1 MLRRLSVSALII
13 AGACTLARAD
23 VYRWVDDHGQPHY
36 SDQWMPGS
44 EVIRTS
50 KTHPQGADS
59 PARTRDQRSL
69 TASNNRIAEQQDT
82 QDNAHAV
89 QQDLA
94 SRHAVLCKQS
104 KEGYTRAITSR
115 RVYNE
120 GKDGER
126 SYLSDADA
134 DAYREQ
140 LRKQVQEYCGSVP
153 QFDPNAPVPTPQPIA
168 SPKPAPEPKVNPA
181 AATSQ

>member
-13 AGACTLARAD
+13 AGAFTLARAD

-44 EVIRTS
+44 EVI
-50 KTHPQGADS
+50 KTTKAHPAGWDNSARAAD
-59 PARTRDQRSL
+59 RKNL
-69 TASNNRIAEQQDT
+69 TASNNKVSAQLGD
-82 QDNAHAV
+82 QDNARAV

-104 KEGYTRAITSR
+104 KDSYMKAITSR
-115 RVYNE
+115 RVYKE
-120 GKDGER
+120 GAEGER
-126 SYLSDADA
+126 NYLSDADA

-140 LRKQVQEYCGSVP
+140 LRKQVQDYCGNVP
-153 QFDPNAPVPTPQPIA
+153 QFDPNEPIAAPQPVE
-168 SPKPAPEPKVNPA
+168 PKPIPEPKVNPA